1 MSFNQSIL
9 RINASQL
16 VTAMLNNQFEIVYY
30 LDLMTGDVV
39 TLTDDDGTGV
49 TEDGLTF
56 GIQYN
61 PELRLLFIEPLLA
74 HEREWMIEHFVE
86 ALPDL
91 LLKYRLTKELRTAG
105 RINLSQY
112 PGLKQ
117 QWNAFLEVEITE
129 LFSQWLLQ
137 LGVEA
142 QILLSSEMD
151 MHLC

>member
-1 MSFNQSIL
+1 MSLNQNIL
-9 RINASQL
+9 HIKASHL

-30 LDLMTGDVV
+30 LDLKTGDIV
-39 TLTDDDGTGV
+39 TLTEDDGTGV

-56 GIQYN
+56 GIQYT

-86 ALPDL
+86 ALPNSI
-91 LLKYRLTKELRTAG
+91 LKYRLTKELG
-105 RINLSQY
+105 IGGSINLSQY
-112 PGLKQ
+112 PDLKQ
-117 QWNAFLEVEITE
+117 QWNTFLEEEITE

-137 LGVEA
+137 IGVDA